1 MSKPIP
7 KPRFKR
13 LLSRFCWRDLWSY
26 SGSTYFSSLP
36 NDRNDCY
43 EWRGAIPSVS
53 PGLMVFGLALAV
65 LIGVISGAVPAYRA
79 SKMKP
84 VDALRYE

>member
-1 MSKPIP
+1 MA
-7 KPRFKR
+7 
-13 LLSRFCWRDLWSY
+13 
-26 SGSTYFSSLP
+26 SGSGL
-36 NDRNDCY
+36 
-43 EWRGAIPSVS
+43 S
-53 PGLMVFGLALAV
+53 PKLIVEGLVLAV

>member
-1 MSKPIP
+1 MIGGTMS
-7 KPRFKR
+7 
-13 LLSRFCWRDLWSY
+13 
-26 SGSTYFSSLP
+26 
-36 NDRNDCY
+36 
-43 EWRGAIPSVS
+43 RGESEIIPSVS
-53 PGLMVFGLALAV
+53 PGLMVFGLLIAV